1 MCCVFLESYNK
12 EYLSC
17 FFNQWEYIRNLT
29 FSSKVENICLVFLV
43 YLSENFLL
51 YEKFFGKQTKGA
63 YILNDQRLGKLS
75 QCNFSVWCFQRNRH
89 QCKNK
94 NIFIY
99 TFILK
104 QISTWIIPHGHG
116 NTINHSNQFAKT
128 NTFDLGN
135 LSSVNIT
142 TKLNLCNFHNLFCLS
157 ISQKSL

>member
-1 MCCVFLESYNK
+1 MRIYKKPHIFIKSWK
-12 EYLSC
+12 YLFSFSC
-17 FFNQWEYIRNLT
+17 ISIWKL
-29 FSSKVENICLVFLV
+29 SSIWKVLR
-43 YLSENFLL
+43 
-51 YEKFFGKQTKGA
+51 KTKKKGA
-63 YILNDQRLGKLS
+63 YILDDQRLGKLS